1 MLRCGGRSVVGAS
14 LHLMETHHPC
24 HFIRPGGRKL
34 SQPRLYQARTTDGFN
49 STFIHMAVWQIPS
62 FYILIIYLAC
72 IGRSSN
78 SRLACL
84 FLRAVLEVHAKWELR
99 ICLLPDL
106 GGQGWEVKHRW
117 HTASSPK
124 RKQELLISHCALREP
139 LHSAA
144 RPISIPY
151 WIMVISIRL
160 SVRRVP
166 FKHNMVVPEI
176 P

>member
-1 MLRCGGRSVVGAS
+1 MPYLLVSTQIRMEVGPTMVGDEHSDPSLMRYLGATKRNMLGN
-14 LHLMETHHPC
+14 
-24 HFIRPGGRKL
+24 HFWEYYVDDAPRIVLDKL
-34 SQPRLYQARTTDGFN
+34 E
-49 STFIHMAVWQIPS
+49 
-62 FYILIIYLAC
+62 
-72 IGRSSN
+72 
-78 SRLACL
+78 
-84 FLRAVLEVHAKWELR
+84 RAVLEVHAKWELR

-151 WIMVISIRL
+151 WIMAISIRL

>member
-1 MLRCGGRSVVGAS
+1 MLRCGGRSVVGAR

-34 SQPRLYQARTTDGFN
+34 SQPRLYQAHTTDGFN
-49 STFIHMAVWQIPS
+49 STFIQMAVWQIPS

-78 SRLACL
+78 NRLACL
-84 FLRAVLEVHAKWELR
+84 FLRAVLGVHAIWEFR
-99 ICLLPDL
+99 TCLLPDL

-117 HTASSPK
+117 HTVSSPK
-124 RKQELLISHCALREP
+124 WKQELLISHSALWES

-144 RPISIPY
+144 RPISLLY
-151 WIMVISIRL
+151 WITASSIRL
-160 SVRRVP
+160 SVPRVP
-166 FKHNMVVPEI
+166 FKHNTVVPEI

>member
-49 STFIHMAVWQIPS
+49 STFIQMAVWQIPS

-106 GGQGWEVKHRW
+106 GGAGMGGQARMAYCLIPKTKAG
-117 HTASSPK
+117 TANLTLCSSRTPPLSSKANFHPILDHGYQHQTFSPK
-124 RKQELLISHCALREP
+124 
-139 LHSAA
+139 SAIQA
-144 RPISIPY
+144 
-151 WIMVISIRL
+151 
-160 SVRRVP
+160 
-166 FKHNMVVPEI
+166 
-176 P
+176 